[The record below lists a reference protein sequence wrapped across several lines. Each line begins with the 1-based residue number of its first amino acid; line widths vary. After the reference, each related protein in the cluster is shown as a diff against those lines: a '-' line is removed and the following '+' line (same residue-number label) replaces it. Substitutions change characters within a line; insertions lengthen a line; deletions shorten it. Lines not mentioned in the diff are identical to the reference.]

1 MMIKKD
7 IPQAIYRGDP
17 ALSRSDIFEMRKS
30 PLHFRYTLDHPREET
45 PAMAFG
51 TAFHCY
57 MLEPEKFA
65 ERYVVCEKID
75 RRTTSGKAMLAEIEA
90 LGLIPIDEETWQK
103 MEYMRTNILSNKYAA
118 MLLKGEKEK
127 SYFWTDELSGIDLK
141 CRPDC
146 RTNLGAVSV
155 IVDLKTTDSAD
166 TEDFMRSCIK
176 YGYDLQAAMY
186 KQGVELI
193 EGKPHRFVFIAVEKK
208 PPYACNVLEADE
220 LMLRKGTEDL
230 REYLLRI
237 ADCRKTGI
245 WYGYNGQS
253 GKPNIIGL
261 PAWMTKT
268 YEGG

>member
-1 MMIKKD
+1 MIKKE
-7 IPQAIYRGDP
+7 ISQEIYRADP
-17 ALSRSDIFEMRKS
+17 ALSRSELFKLHKS
-30 PLHFRYTLDHPREET
+30 PMHFKHAQEHPQEAT
-45 PAMAFG
+45 PAMNFG

-57 MLEPEKFA
+57 MLEPEKFID
-65 ERYVVCEKID
+65 RYIVCDKID
-75 RRTTSGKAMLAEIEA
+75 RRTTAGRALAAEIEA
-90 LGLIPIDEETWQK
+90 KGLTPIDEETWQTF
-103 MEYMRTNILSNKYAA
+103 EYMRTNILSNKYAA
-118 MLLKGEKEK
+118 MLLRGEKEQ
-127 SYFWTDELSGIDLK
+127 SYFWTDELTGIDLK

-146 RTNLGAVSV
+146 RTDMGSVSV

-166 TEDFMRSCIK
+166 TEDFMHSCIK

-186 KQGVELI
+186 KQGVDLV

-220 LMLRKGTEDL
+220 LMIRKGSEDL
-230 REYLLRI
+230 RDYLLTV
-237 ADCRKTGI
+237 ADCRQTGN

-261 PAWMTKT
+261 PAWMTKM